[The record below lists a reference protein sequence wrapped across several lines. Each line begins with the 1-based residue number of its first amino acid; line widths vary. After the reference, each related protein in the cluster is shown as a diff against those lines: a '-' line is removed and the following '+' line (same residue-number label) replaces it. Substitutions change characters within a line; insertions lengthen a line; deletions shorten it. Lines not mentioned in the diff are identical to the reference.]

1 MRSHKRDQAA
11 VSVIV
16 PKGGIRGNDGAQA
29 GGLMGRESIASAVSC
44 AIARCRAMLC
54 LPSRL
59 TGCRL
64 GGLRVQRRLFATL
77 HDSMCGVSFG
87 VHRNHGLI
95 ASVPHYG
102 LMPCGK
108 PSGLLCPFVAV
119 RQPARRL
126 PPSWRLVGDFFKSN
140 KGILAMMRTLSR
152 NVSTAFPS
160 IPEPIFLPVQ
170 SCHKRVEER
179 PQVNTFTD
187 VADSAEGLPCA
198 IARCRAILSVLVRMN
213 GRRRGNLPTST
224 RRTIAASRLARG
236 VSFGGSSN
244 HGVIAS
250 ALLGALYPQFLT
262 GSRAGG
268 FRACRF
274 RVRGISTPHGLPS
287 PWKGSAVLQTVHGAL
302 AMMRTLSRN
311 VSTAFP
317 SIPEPIFL
325 PVQSCHKR
333 VEERPQVNTFT
344 DVADSAEGLLQRA
357 QAAYREAAFLPSA
370 VARAELRARVSDYLA
385 ELIAFCREVESLP
398 VGQNL
403 KEARHG

>member
-29 GGLMGRESIASAVSC
+29 GGLNVKNSRAQGPCAMGRW
-44 AIARCRAMLC
+44 RAMLC
-54 LPSRL
+54 
-59 TGCRL
+59 
-64 GGLRVQRRLFATL
+64 
-77 HDSMCGVSFG
+77 
-87 VHRNHGLI
+87 
-95 ASVPHYG
+95 ASVR
-102 LMPCGK
+102 K
-108 PSGLLCPFVAV
+108 SG
-119 RQPARRL
+119 R
-126 PPSWRLVGDFFKSN
+126 G
-140 KGILAMMRTLSR
+140 
-152 NVSTAFPS
+152 
-160 IPEPIFLPVQ
+160 
-170 SCHKRVEER
+170 
-179 PQVNTFTD
+179 
-187 VADSAEGLPCA
+187 
-198 IARCRAILSVLVRMN
+198 
-213 GRRRGNLPTST
+213 RGNPLISN
-224 RRTIAASRLARG
+224 RRTIAGPRLMRG
-236 VSFGGSSN
+236 FSFGGSSN

-268 FRACRF
+268 LRACRLLT
-274 RVRGISTPHGLPS
+274 RGISTPHGLPS
-287 PWKGSAVLQTVHGAL
+287 PWKGSAVLKPVLGAS

-317 SIPEPIFL
+317 SIPEPTFL

-357 QAAYREAAFLPSA
+357 QAAYRAAAFLPSA

-398 VGQNL
+398 AGQNL

>member
-1 MRSHKRDQAA
+1 MLRKAKGQAA

-16 PKGGIRGNDGAQA
+16 PKFGDRENDGARG
-29 GGLMGRESIASAVSC
+29 GGLTVKN
-44 AIARCRAMLC
+44 
-54 LPSRL
+54 SR
-59 TGCRL
+59 TQG
-64 GGLRVQRRLFATL
+64 
-77 HDSMCGVSFG
+77 
-87 VHRNHGLI
+87 
-95 ASVPHYG
+95 
-102 LMPCGK
+102 
-108 PSGLLCPFVAV
+108 
-119 RQPARRL
+119 
-126 PPSWRLVGDFFKSN
+126 
-140 KGILAMMRTLSR
+140 
-152 NVSTAFPS
+152 
-160 IPEPIFLPVQ
+160 
-170 SCHKRVEER
+170 
-179 PQVNTFTD
+179 
-187 VADSAEGLPCA
+187 PCA
-198 IARCRAILSVLVRMN
+198 IGRWRAILSVLVRKN
-213 GRRRGNLPTST
+213 EGRGRSLLVST
-224 RRTIAASRLARG
+224 RRTIATSRFARG
-236 VSFGGSSN
+236 VSFGGSRI

-250 ALLGALYPQFLT
+250 AFMGALHPQFLM

-268 FRACRF
+268 FRARRF
-274 RVRGISTPHGLPS
+274 RVRGTSYTRTACPPRRKDGQF
-287 PWKGSAVLQTVHGAL
+287 LQAVHGAL

-317 SIPEPIFL
+317 SIPEPTFL

>member
-44 AIARCRAMLC
+44 AIARCRA
-54 LPSRL
+54 
-59 TGCRL
+59 
-64 GGLRVQRRLFATL
+64 
-77 HDSMCGVSFG
+77 
-87 VHRNHGLI
+87 
-95 ASVPHYG
+95 
-102 LMPCGK
+102 
-108 PSGLLCPFVAV
+108 
-119 RQPARRL
+119 
-126 PPSWRLVGDFFKSN
+126 
-140 KGILAMMRTLSR
+140 
-152 NVSTAFPS
+152 
-160 IPEPIFLPVQ
+160 
-170 SCHKRVEER
+170 
-179 PQVNTFTD
+179 
-187 VADSAEGLPCA
+187 
-198 IARCRAILSVLVRMN
+198 ILSVLVRMN
-213 GRRRGNLPTST
+213 GRRRGNLLISN
-224 RRTIAASRLARG
+224 RRTIAASCFARG
-236 VSFGGSSN
+236 VSFGGSRI

-250 ALLGALYPQFLT
+250 AFVGALHPKFLT

-268 FRACRF
+268 FRACRL
-274 RVRGISTPHGLPS
+274 RLRGISTPHGLPS
-287 PWKGSAVLQTVHGAL
+287 PWKGRAVLQTAIGAL
-302 AMMRTLSRN
+302 TMMRTLSRN

-317 SIPEPIFL
+317 STPEPTFL

-357 QAAYREAAFLPSA
+357 QAAYRAVASLPSA

-398 VGQNL
+398 AGQNL

>member
-1 MRSHKRDQAA
+1 MRSHEQVQAA

-16 PKGGIRGNDGAQA
+16 PKGDSRGNDGAQA

-59 TGCRL
+59 TGCGL

-170 SCHKRVEER
+170 SCRKHVEER
-179 PQVNTFTD
+179 PQVNLYRCGRQRRGPAT
-187 VADSAEGLPCA
+187 ARSGRIPCGCLPAVRCCS
-198 IARCRAILSVLVRMN
+198 CRASRPCLRLSGRTDRIL
-213 GRRRGNLPTST
+213 P
-224 RRTIAASRLARG
+224 
-236 VSFGGSSN
+236 
-244 HGVIAS
+244 
-250 ALLGALYPQFLT
+250 
-262 GSRAGG
+262 
-268 FRACRF
+268 
-274 RVRGISTPHGLPS
+274 
-287 PWKGSAVLQTVHGAL
+287 
-302 AMMRTLSRN
+302 
-311 VSTAFP
+311 
-317 SIPEPIFL
+317 
-325 PVQSCHKR
+325 
-333 VEERPQVNTFT
+333 
-344 DVADSAEGLLQRA
+344 
-357 QAAYREAAFLPSA
+357 
-370 VARAELRARVSDYLA
+370 
-385 ELIAFCREVESLP
+385 
-398 VGQNL
+398 
-403 KEARHG
+403 

>member
-44 AIARCRAMLC
+44 AIARCRA
-54 LPSRL
+54 
-59 TGCRL
+59 
-64 GGLRVQRRLFATL
+64 
-77 HDSMCGVSFG
+77 
-87 VHRNHGLI
+87 
-95 ASVPHYG
+95 
-102 LMPCGK
+102 
-108 PSGLLCPFVAV
+108 
-119 RQPARRL
+119 
-126 PPSWRLVGDFFKSN
+126 
-140 KGILAMMRTLSR
+140 
-152 NVSTAFPS
+152 
-160 IPEPIFLPVQ
+160 
-170 SCHKRVEER
+170 
-179 PQVNTFTD
+179 
-187 VADSAEGLPCA
+187 
-198 IARCRAILSVLVRMN
+198 ILSVLVRMN

-224 RRTIAASRLARG
+224 RRTIAASRLVRG

-325 PVQSCHKR
+325 PVQSRRKR

-357 QAAYREAAFLPSA
+357 QAAYREATFLPSA

-398 VGQNL
+398 AGQNL

>member
-1 MRSHKRDQAA
+1 MLRQEQSQAA

-16 PKGGIRGNDGAQA
+16 PKGDSRGNDGAPVD
-29 GGLMGRESIASAVSC
+29 GLNVKNSRASAPCAMGR
-44 AIARCRAMLC
+44 R
-54 LPSRL
+54 
-59 TGCRL
+59 
-64 GGLRVQRRLFATL
+64 
-77 HDSMCGVSFG
+77 
-87 VHRNHGLI
+87 
-95 ASVPHYG
+95 
-102 LMPCGK
+102 
-108 PSGLLCPFVAV
+108 
-119 RQPARRL
+119 
-126 PPSWRLVGDFFKSN
+126 
-140 KGILAMMRTLSR
+140 
-152 NVSTAFPS
+152 
-160 IPEPIFLPVQ
+160 
-170 SCHKRVEER
+170 
-179 PQVNTFTD
+179 
-187 VADSAEGLPCA
+187 
-198 IARCRAILSVLVRMN
+198 RAILSVLVRMN

-325 PVQSCHKR
+325 PVQSRRKR
-333 VEERPQVNTFT
+333 VEERPQVNTIA
-344 DVADSAEGLLQRA
+344 DV
-357 QAAYREAAFLPSA
+357 AAFLPSVA
-370 VARAELRARVSDYLA
+370 ARAELRARVSDYLA

-398 VGQNL
+398 AGQNPM
-403 KEARHG
+403 EARHG

>member
-1 MRSHKRDQAA
+1 MLRQEQSQAA

-16 PKGGIRGNDGAQA
+16 PKGDSRGNDGAPVD
-29 GGLMGRESIASAVSC
+29 GLNVKNSRASAPCAMGR
-44 AIARCRAMLC
+44 R
-54 LPSRL
+54 
-59 TGCRL
+59 
-64 GGLRVQRRLFATL
+64 
-77 HDSMCGVSFG
+77 
-87 VHRNHGLI
+87 
-95 ASVPHYG
+95 
-102 LMPCGK
+102 
-108 PSGLLCPFVAV
+108 
-119 RQPARRL
+119 
-126 PPSWRLVGDFFKSN
+126 
-140 KGILAMMRTLSR
+140 
-152 NVSTAFPS
+152 
-160 IPEPIFLPVQ
+160 
-170 SCHKRVEER
+170 
-179 PQVNTFTD
+179 
-187 VADSAEGLPCA
+187 
-198 IARCRAILSVLVRMN
+198 RAILSVLVRMN

-325 PVQSCHKR
+325 PVQSRRKR
-333 VEERPQVNTFT
+333 VEERPQVNTFA
-344 DVADSAEGLLQRA
+344 DVAAV
-357 QAAYREAAFLPSA
+357 LPSVA
-370 VARAELRARVSDYLA
+370 ARAELRARVSDYLA

-398 VGQNL
+398 AGQNPM
-403 KEARHG
+403 EARHG